1 MLNETD
7 LIMKKTINHMGYFN
21 EENTVEQMLI
31 NSASKC
37 GWSYVEP
44 HNVPRLPDEVLVID
58 WLMEALLALN
68 PITPDQ
74 AEQVIYKLRACITS
88 GGASDEL
95 VTANDRFR
103 ILLFEEN
110 SYPFGDNGD
119 NINIKFFSD
128 DSKVYKNRYV
138 VTNQWEY
145 PRKSKEG
152 GKRLDLVYVINGI
165 PMVIGEAKTP
175 VKASVTWADGA
186 SDILHYQKS
195 IPEMF
200 VSNILTFASEGK
212 ELQYA
217 GIGCPIDKWGPW
229 YADEDRKKG
238 TLAEVEYNY
247 LSLMDPERLLDIYRY
262 YTVFTGTA
270 SGRKIKIVCR
280 YQQYL
285 GGEAIVQRVLNT
297 YQKGAGPRKGLIWHF
312 QGSGKSWLMV
322 FAAQK
327 LRRQECLKAPTVV
340 IVDDRIDLEDQ
351 ITGDFTRAEIPN
363 VDSISSKQE
372 LEDKIHQRKILITTI
387 FKFGDLADGE
397 VIDERDNIILL
408 MDEAHRTQEG
418 DLGKKMR
425 TALPNAFF
433 FGLTGTPINRNDK
446 NTFACFGAEEDEYG
460 YISKYTF
467 QNSVADGATLEL
479 NFKTVPVEM
488 HMDEA
493 KLQEEFDALTD
504 HISEEDK
511 NELVRRTNVEAFF
524 TAEKRINDVCKYI
537 VNHFREYIEPTGMK
551 AQVVVY
557 NRECCVKYKK
567 ALDALLGTDDQT
579 TIVMH
584 TAGDK
589 ADDFKAYKRTRDE
602 EKKLLDQFRD
612 PLSPLKFVIVTSK
625 LLTGFDAPIL
635 QCMYLDKPMKNHT
648 LLQAI
653 CRTNRTYN
661 ENKKCG
667 LIVDFVGV
675 FEDVARSLAF
685 DEESVKTIIKNQ
697 DEIKSLIPT
706 FMQECIDF
714 FPGVD
719 RTIGGWEGLIAAQQC
734 LKDEGVKT
742 NFARHFARLS
752 KAWEILSPDA
762 YLAEFQQDYTWLAQV
777 YQSVRPASG
786 GNLIWTILGAKT
798 IEIIHN
804 SIETI
809 DIGIQIDE
817 LVIDAG
823 IIDSILEDEKKVQKK
838 IVEVEKML
846 RLRLGE
852 HKDNPHY
859 KKFAEK
865 LDELRERMA
874 QNLISS
880 IDFLK
885 QLLEMA
891 KEILEEEKK
900 VEQPQ
905 DKRAQARAALT
916 DLFQSIKTD
925 ETPIIV
931 EQVVNDIDNEVV
943 NIIRQFNDAFQSV
956 TARREI
962 KKKLRSILW
971 IKYQIKD
978 NDVFE
983 KAYQYIEQY
992 Y

>member
-238 TLAEVEYNY
+238 TLAEVEHNY

>member
-1 MLNETD
+1 MA
-7 LIMKKTINHMGYFN
+7 YFN

-31 NSASKC
+31 NAAAQR
-37 GWSYVEP
+37 GWIYVEP
-44 HNVPRLPDEVLVID
+44 KFVPRLPDEVLVVE
-58 WLMEALLALN
+58 WLLEALLRLN
-68 PITPDQ
+68 PITPEQ
-74 AEQVIYKLRACITS
+74 AEQVIYKLRAAITS
-88 GGASDEL
+88 GSQPDGL
-95 VTANDRFR
+95 VEANDQFR
-103 ILLFEEN
+103 KLLFEEN
-110 SYPFGDNGD
+110 SYPFGENGD
-119 NINIKFFSD
+119 NINIRFFSD
-128 DSKVYKNRYV
+128 GKDKDGKEYRNRCI

-145 PRKSKEG
+145 PRLSKEG
-152 GKRLDLVYVINGI
+152 GKRLDLVFVINGI

-175 VKASVTWADGA
+175 VRPQVTWADGA
-186 SDILHYQKS
+186 NDIMHYQKS

-200 VSNILTFASEGK
+200 VPNILSFASEGK

-229 YADEDRKKG
+229 FADEKRLHG
-238 TLAEVEYNY
+238 SLLHVQHNY
-247 LSLMDPERLLDIYRY
+247 LEFIDPNRLLDIYRFY
-262 YTVFTGTA
+262 SVFTGT
-270 SGRKIKIVCR
+270 SNGQKIKIVCR

-297 YQKGAGPRKGLIWHF
+297 YRNGKGPKKGLIWHF

-327 LRRQECLKAPTVV
+327 LRLLQDLKSPTVL
-340 IVDDRIDLEDQ
+340 IVDDRVDLEDQ

-363 VDSISSKQE
+363 VEGIESKSE
-372 LEDKIHQRKILITTI
+372 LETKIHQRKILITTI
-387 FKFGDLADGE
+387 FKFGDLVDGQ
-397 VIDERDNIILL
+397 ILDERDNIILL

-433 FGLTGTPINRNDK
+433 FGLTGTPINRNDH
-446 NTFACFGAEEDEYG
+446 NTFVCFGAEEDEYG

-467 QNSVADGATLEL
+467 QDSVSDGATLEL

-488 HMDEA
+488 HLDET

-504 HISEEDK
+504 QISEEDK
-511 NELVRRTNVEAFF
+511 NELVRRTSVEAFF
-524 TAEKRINDVCKYI
+524 TADKRINDVCRYI
-537 VNHFREYIEPTGMK
+537 VNHFHEYVEPTGMK

-557 NRECCVKYKK
+557 NRDCCVKYKK

-589 ADDFKAYKRTRDE
+589 ADEYQPYKRNRSE

-653 CRTNRTYN
+653 CRTNRKYN
-661 ENKKCG
+661 ESKKCG

-675 FEDVARSLAF
+675 FEDVAKSLAF
-685 DEESVKTIIKNQ
+685 DEESIKTIVKNM

-706 FMQECIDF
+706 FMQESLEF

-719 RTIGGWEGLIAAQQC
+719 RTVGGWEGLTAAQQC
-734 LKDEGVKT
+734 LKDEGIKT

-752 KAWEILSPDA
+752 KAWEIISPDEF
-762 YLAEFQQDYTWLAQV
+762 LASYSNDYTWLAQV
-777 YQSVRPASG
+777 YQSVRPVSG
-786 GNLIWTILGAKT
+786 GNLIWTLLGAKT

-804 SIETI
+804 NIDTI
-809 DIGIQIDE
+809 DIGTPLED
-817 LVIDAG
+817 LVVDAD
-823 IIDSILEDEKKVQKK
+823 IIDSVLEDEKKVQKK

-852 HKDNPHY
+852 HTGDPKF
-859 KKFAEK
+859 KQFAEK
-865 LDELRERMA
+865 LDELREKMA
-874 QNLISS
+874 QNMISS

-885 QLLEMA
+885 QLLAMA
-891 KEILEEEKK
+891 KDLLEEEKK
-900 VEQPQ
+900 VDQPE

-925 ETPIIV
+925 ETPVVV
-931 EQVVNDIDNEVV
+931 ENVVNDIDNEVV
-943 NIIRQFNDAFQSV
+943 NIVRQFNDAFKSI
-956 TARREI
+956 TAQREI

-971 IKYQIKD
+971 IKYSIKD

-983 KAYQYIEQY
+983 KAYQYIEMY

>member
-1 MLNETD
+1 MA
-7 LIMKKTINHMGYFN
+7 YFN

-31 NSASKC
+31 NAAAQR
-37 GWSYVEP
+37 GWIYVEP
-44 HNVPRLPDEVLVID
+44 KFVPRLPDEVLVVE
-58 WLMEALLALN
+58 WLLEALLRLN
-68 PITPDQ
+68 PITPEQ
-74 AEQVIYKLRACITS
+74 AEQVIYKLRAAITS
-88 GGASDEL
+88 GSQSDGL
-95 VTANDRFR
+95 VEANDQFR
-103 ILLFEEN
+103 KLLFEEN
-110 SYPFGDNGD
+110 SYPFGENGD
-119 NINIKFFSD
+119 NINIRFFSD
-128 DSKVYKNRYV
+128 GKDKDGKEYRNRCI

-145 PRKSKEG
+145 PRLSKEG
-152 GKRLDLVYVINGI
+152 GKRLDLVFVINGI

-175 VKASVTWADGA
+175 VRSQVTWADGA
-186 SDILHYQKS
+186 TDIMHYQKS

-200 VSNILTFASEGK
+200 VPNILCFASEGK

-229 YADEDRKKG
+229 FADEKRLHG
-238 TLAEVEYNY
+238 SLLHVQHNY
-247 LSLMDPERLLDIYRY
+247 LEFIDPDRLLDIYRFY
-262 YTVFTGTA
+262 SVFTGT
-270 SGRKIKIVCR
+270 SNGQKIKIVCR

-297 YQKGAGPRKGLIWHF
+297 YRNGKGPKKGLIWHF

-327 LRRQECLKAPTVV
+327 LRLLQDLKSPTVL
-340 IVDDRIDLEDQ
+340 IVDDRVDLEDQ

-363 VDSISSKQE
+363 VEGIESKSE
-372 LEDKIHQRKILITTI
+372 LETKIHQRKILITTI
-387 FKFGDLADGE
+387 FKFGDLVDGQ
-397 VIDERDNIILL
+397 ILDERDNIILL

-433 FGLTGTPINRNDK
+433 FGLTGTPINRNDH
-446 NTFACFGAEEDEYG
+446 NTFVCFGAEEDEYG

-467 QNSVADGATLEL
+467 QDSVSDGATLEL

-488 HMDEA
+488 HLDETR
-493 KLQEEFDALTD
+493 LQEEFDALTD
-504 HISEEDK
+504 QISEEDK
-511 NELVRRTNVEAFF
+511 NELVRRTSVEAFF
-524 TAEKRINDVCKYI
+524 TAEKRINDVCRYI
-537 VNHFREYIEPTGMK
+537 VNHFHEYVEPTGMK

-557 NRECCVKYKK
+557 NRDCCVKYKK

-589 ADDFKAYKRTRDE
+589 ADEYQPFKRNRND

-653 CRTNRTYN
+653 CRTNRKYN
-661 ENKKCG
+661 ESKKCG

-675 FEDVARSLAF
+675 FEDVAKSLAF
-685 DEESVKTIIKNQ
+685 DEESIKTIVKNM

-706 FMQECIDF
+706 FMQESLEF
-714 FPGVD
+714 FPDVD
-719 RTIGGWEGLIAAQQC
+719 RTVGGWEGLTAAQQC
-734 LKDEGVKT
+734 LKDEGIKT

-752 KAWEILSPDA
+752 KAWEIISPDEF
-762 YLAEFQQDYTWLAQV
+762 LAPYSNDYTWLAQV
-777 YQSVRPASG
+777 YQSVRPVSG
-786 GNLIWTILGAKT
+786 GNLIWTLLGAKT

-804 SIETI
+804 NIDTI
-809 DIGIQIDE
+809 DIGTPLED
-817 LVIDAG
+817 LVVDAD
-823 IIDSILEDEKKVQKK
+823 IIDSVLEDEKKVQKK

-852 HKDNPHY
+852 HVGDPKY
-859 KKFAEK
+859 KRFAEK
-865 LDELRERMA
+865 LDELREKMN
-874 QNLISS
+874 QSMISS

-885 QLLEMA
+885 QLLAMA
-891 KEILEEEKK
+891 KDLLEEEKK
-900 VEQPQ
+900 VDQPQ

-925 ETPIIV
+925 ETPVVV
-931 EQVVNDIDNEVV
+931 ENVVNDIDNEVV
-943 NIIRQFNDAFQSV
+943 NIVRQFNDAFKSI
-956 TARREI
+956 TAQREI

-971 IKYQIKD
+971 IKYSIKD

-983 KAYQYIEQY
+983 KAYQYIEMY

>member
-1 MLNETD
+1 MT
-7 LIMKKTINHMGYFN
+7 YFN
-21 EENTVEQMLI
+21 EENTVEQMFI
-31 NSASKC
+31 NAAGKC
-37 GWSYVEP
+37 GWIYVEP
-44 HNVPRLPDEVLVID
+44 QFVPRLPDEVLVVQ

-68 PITPDQ
+68 PITPEQ

-88 GGASDEL
+88 GGSSDEL
-95 VTANDRFR
+95 ITANDKFR
-103 ILLFEEN
+103 KLLFEEN
-110 SYPFGDNGD
+110 SYPFGENGD
-119 NINIKFFSD
+119 NINIRFFAKAD
-128 DSKVYKNRYV
+128 DTYKNRCI

-165 PMVIGEAKTP
+165 PMVVGEAKTP

-186 SDILHYQKS
+186 ADIMHYQKS

-200 VSNILTFASEGK
+200 VPNILTFASEGR

-217 GIGCPIDKWGPW
+217 SIGCPVDKWGPW
-229 YADEDRKKG
+229 FADEERKHG
-238 TLAEVEYNY
+238 TLEDAEHNY
-247 LSLMDPERLLDIYRY
+247 VSLMTPERLLDIYRFY
-262 YTVFTGTA
+262 SVFTGT
-270 SGRKIKIVCR
+270 SRGRKIKIVCR

-285 GGEAIVQRVLNT
+285 GGEAIVQRVLST
-297 YQKGAGPRKGLIWHF
+297 YTNGSGPRKGLIWHF

-327 LRRQECLKAPTVV
+327 LRRQEVLKAPTVV

-363 VDSISSKQE
+363 IDSISSKQE
-372 LEDKIHQRKILITTI
+372 LEEKIHQRKILITTI
-387 FKFGDLADGE
+387 FKFGDLSDGE
-397 VIDERDNIILL
+397 VIDDRDNIILL

-433 FGLTGTPINRNDK
+433 FGLTGTPINRNDH
-446 NTFACFGAEEDEYG
+446 NTFACFGAEEDKYG

-467 QNSVADGATLEL
+467 QNSVEDKATLEL

-488 HMDEA
+488 HLDNA
-493 KLQEEFDALTD
+493 NLQKEFDELTD
-504 HISEEDK
+504 QISEEDK
-511 NELVRRTNVEAFF
+511 NELVRRTSVEAFF

-537 VNHFREYIEPTGMK
+537 VTHFREYVEPTGMK

-584 TAGDK
+584 TSGDK
-589 ADDFKAYKRTRDE
+589 ADDYKAYKRSRDE

-675 FEDVARSLAF
+675 FEDVAKSLAF
-685 DEESVKTIIKNQ
+685 DEETVKTIVKNI
-697 DEIKSLIPT
+697 DEIKGLIPT
-706 FMQECIDF
+706 FMQQCIEF

-719 RTIGGWEGLIAAQQC
+719 RTIGGWEGLTAAQQC
-734 LKDEGVKT
+734 LKDDQVKT
-742 NFARHFARLS
+742 SFGRHFARLN
-752 KAWEILSPDA
+752 KAWEIVSPDS
-762 YLAEFQQDYTWLAQV
+762 YLTVFQNDYTWLAQV
-777 YQSVRPASG
+777 YQSVRPVSG
-786 GNLIWTILGAKT
+786 GNLIWTLLGAKT
-798 IEIIHN
+798 IEIIHRN
-804 SIETI
+804 IETI
-809 DIGIQIDE
+809 DIGTPLED
-817 LVIDAG
+817 LVVDSDVIDAV
-823 IIDSILEDEKKVQKK
+823 LEDEKAREKK
-838 IVEVEKML
+838 IVEIEKML

-852 HKDNPHY
+852 HKGDPNF

-865 LDELRERMA
+865 LDELRERMT
-874 QNLISS
+874 QNLINS

-885 QLLEMA
+885 QLLVLA
-891 KEILEEEKK
+891 KDLLEEEKK
-900 VEQPQ
+900 KAEPQ

-916 DLFQSIKTD
+916 DLFQSIKTE

-943 NIIRQFNDAFQSV
+943 NIVRQFNDAFQSV

-971 IKYQIKD
+971 VKYQIKD

-983 KAYQYIEQY
+983 RAYQYIEMY

>member
-1 MLNETD
+1 MA
-7 LIMKKTINHMGYFN
+7 YFN

-31 NSASKC
+31 NAAAQR
-37 GWSYVEP
+37 GWIYVEP
-44 HNVPRLPDEVLVID
+44 KFVPRLPDEVLVVE
-58 WLMEALLALN
+58 WLLEALLRLN
-68 PITPDQ
+68 PITPEQ
-74 AEQVIYKLRACITS
+74 AEQVIYKLRAAITS
-88 GGASDEL
+88 GSQSDGL
-95 VTANDRFR
+95 VEANDQFR
-103 ILLFEEN
+103 KLLFEEN
-110 SYPFGDNGD
+110 SYPFGENGD
-119 NINIKFFSD
+119 NINIRFFSD
-128 DSKVYKNRYV
+128 GKDKDGKEYRNRCI

-145 PRKSKEG
+145 PRLSKEG
-152 GKRLDLVYVINGI
+152 GKRLDLVFVINGI

-175 VKASVTWADGA
+175 VRPQVTWADGA
-186 SDILHYQKS
+186 TDIMHYQKS

-200 VSNILTFASEGK
+200 VPNILCFASEGK

-229 YADEDRKKG
+229 FADEKRLHG
-238 TLAEVEYNY
+238 SLLHVQHNY
-247 LSLMDPERLLDIYRY
+247 LEFIDPDRLLDIYRFY
-262 YTVFTGTA
+262 SVFTGT
-270 SGRKIKIVCR
+270 SNGQKIKIVCR

-297 YQKGAGPRKGLIWHF
+297 YRNGKGPKKGLIWHF

-327 LRRQECLKAPTVV
+327 LRLLQDLKSPTVL
-340 IVDDRIDLEDQ
+340 IVDDRVDLEDQ

-363 VDSISSKQE
+363 VEGIESKSE
-372 LEDKIHQRKILITTI
+372 LETKIHQRKILITTI
-387 FKFGDLADGE
+387 FKFGDLVDGQ
-397 VIDERDNIILL
+397 ILDERDNIILL

-433 FGLTGTPINRNDK
+433 FGLTGTPINRNDH
-446 NTFACFGAEEDEYG
+446 NTFVCFGAEEDEYG

-467 QNSVADGATLEL
+467 QDSVSDGATLEL

-488 HMDEA
+488 HLDETR
-493 KLQEEFDALTD
+493 LQEEFDALTD
-504 HISEEDK
+504 QISEEDK
-511 NELVRRTNVEAFF
+511 NELVRRTSVEAFF
-524 TAEKRINDVCKYI
+524 TAEKRINDVCRYI
-537 VNHFREYIEPTGMK
+537 VNHFHEYVEPTGMK

-557 NRECCVKYKK
+557 NRDCCVKYKK

-589 ADDFKAYKRTRDE
+589 ADEYQPFKRNRND

-653 CRTNRTYN
+653 CRTNRKYN
-661 ENKKCG
+661 ESKKCG

-675 FEDVARSLAF
+675 FEDVAKSLAF
-685 DEESVKTIIKNQ
+685 DEESIKTIVKNM

-706 FMQECIDF
+706 FMQESLEF
-714 FPGVD
+714 FPDVD
-719 RTIGGWEGLIAAQQC
+719 RTVGGWEGLTAAQQC
-734 LKDEGVKT
+734 LKDEGIKT

-752 KAWEILSPDA
+752 KAWEIISPDEF
-762 YLAEFQQDYTWLAQV
+762 LAPYSNDYTWLAQV
-777 YQSVRPASG
+777 YQSVRPVSG
-786 GNLIWTILGAKT
+786 GNLIWTLLGAKT

-804 SIETI
+804 NIDTI
-809 DIGIQIDE
+809 DIGTPLED
-817 LVIDAG
+817 LVVDAD
-823 IIDSILEDEKKVQKK
+823 IIDSVLEDEKKVQKK

-852 HKDNPHY
+852 HVGDPKY
-859 KKFAEK
+859 KRFAEK
-865 LDELRERMA
+865 LDELREKMN
-874 QNLISS
+874 QSMISS

-885 QLLEMA
+885 QLLAMA
-891 KEILEEEKK
+891 KDLLEEEKK
-900 VEQPQ
+900 VDQPQ

-925 ETPIIV
+925 ETPVVV
-931 EQVVNDIDNEVV
+931 ENVVNDIDNEVV
-943 NIIRQFNDAFQSV
+943 NIVRQFNDAFKSI
-956 TARREI
+956 TAQREI

-971 IKYQIKD
+971 IKYSIKD

-983 KAYQYIEQY
+983 KAYQYIEMY

>member
-1 MLNETD
+1 MA
-7 LIMKKTINHMGYFN
+7 YFN

-31 NSASKC
+31 NAAGQC
-37 GWSYVEP
+37 GWIYVEP
-44 HNVPRLPDEVLVID
+44 QFVPRLPDEVLVVE

-68 PITPDQ
+68 PITAEQ

-95 VTANDRFR
+95 ITANDKFR
-103 ILLFEEN
+103 KLLFEEN

-119 NINIKFFSD
+119 NINIRFFAGKD
-128 DSKVYKNRYV
+128 DEYKNRCI

-186 SDILHYQKS
+186 TDIMHYQKS

-200 VSNILTFASEGK
+200 VPNILTFASEGR

-229 YADEDRKKG
+229 FADEERKHG
-238 TLAEVEYNY
+238 TLEDVEHNY
-247 LSLMDPERLLDIYRY
+247 VSLMTPERLLDIYRFY
-262 YTVFTGTA
+262 SVFTGT
-270 SGRKIKIVCR
+270 SRGGKIKIVCR

-285 GGEAIVQRVLNT
+285 GGEAIVQRVLST
-297 YQKGAGPRKGLIWHF
+297 YTNGSGPRKGLIWHF

-327 LRRQECLKAPTVV
+327 LRRQEVLKAPTVV

-363 VDSISSKQE
+363 IDSISSKQE
-372 LEDKIHQRKILITTI
+372 LEEKIHQRKILITTI
-387 FKFGDLADGE
+387 FKFGDLSDGE
-397 VIDERDNIILL
+397 VIDDRDNIILL

-433 FGLTGTPINRNDK
+433 FGLTGTPINRNDH
-446 NTFACFGAEEDEYG
+446 NTFACFGAEEDKYG

-467 QNSVADGATLEL
+467 QNSVEDKATLEL

-488 HMDEA
+488 HLDNA
-493 KLQEEFDALTD
+493 NLQKEFDELTD
-504 HISEEDK
+504 QISEEDK
-511 NELVRRTNVEAFF
+511 NELVRRTSVEAFF

-537 VNHFREYIEPTGMK
+537 VTHFREYVEPTGMK

-584 TAGDK
+584 TSGDK
-589 ADDFKAYKRTRDE
+589 ADDYKAYKRSRDE

-675 FEDVARSLAF
+675 FEDVAKSLAF
-685 DEESVKTIIKNQ
+685 DEETVKTIVKNI
-697 DEIKSLIPT
+697 DEIKGLIPT
-706 FMQECIDF
+706 FMQQCIKF

-719 RTIGGWEGLIAAQQC
+719 RTIGGWEGLTAAQQC
-734 LKDEGVKT
+734 LKDDQVKT
-742 NFARHFARLS
+742 SFGRHFARLN
-752 KAWEILSPDA
+752 KAWEIVSPDS
-762 YLAEFQQDYTWLAQV
+762 YLTVFQNDYTWLAQV
-777 YQSVRPASG
+777 YQSVRPVSG
-786 GNLIWTILGAKT
+786 GNLIWTLLGAKT
-798 IEIIHN
+798 IEIIHRN
-804 SIETI
+804 IETI
-809 DIGIQIDE
+809 DIGTPLED
-817 LVIDAG
+817 LVVDSDVIDAV
-823 IIDSILEDEKKVQKK
+823 LEDEKAREKK
-838 IVEVEKML
+838 IVEIEKML

-852 HKDNPHY
+852 HKGDPNF

-885 QLLEMA
+885 QLLVLA
-891 KEILEEEKK
+891 KDLLEEEKK
-900 VEQPQ
+900 KAEPQ

-916 DLFQSIKTD
+916 DLFQSIKTE

-943 NIIRQFNDAFQSV
+943 NIVRQFNDAFQSV

-971 IKYQIKD
+971 VKYQIKD

-983 KAYQYIEQY
+983 RAYQYIEMY

>member
-1 MLNETD
+1 MT
-7 LIMKKTINHMGYFN
+7 HFN
-21 EENTVEQMLI
+21 EENTVEKMLI
-31 NSASKC
+31 YSAKKC
-37 GWSYVEP
+37 GWAYIESY
-44 HNVPRLPDEVLVID
+44 NVPRLTDEVLVVE

-74 AEQVIYKLRACITS
+74 AEQVIYKLRACIAT
-88 GGASDEL
+88 GGAADEL
-95 VTANDRFR
+95 VTANDKFR
-103 ILLFEEN
+103 RLLFEEN

-119 NINIKFFSD
+119 NINIKFFSED
-128 DSKVYKNRYV
+128 PMVYKNRYV
-138 VTNQWEY
+138 VTNQWEF

-186 SDILHYQKS
+186 NDILHYQKS

-212 ELQYA
+212 DLQYA

-238 TLAEVEYNY
+238 TLAEVEHNY
-247 LSLMDPERLLDIYRY
+247 LSLMSPERLLDIYRY
-262 YTVFTGTA
+262 YTVFTGTS

-297 YQKGAGPRKGLIWHF
+297 YQKGTGPRKGLIWHF

-387 FKFGDLADGE
+387 FKFGDLTDGE
-397 VIDERDNIILL
+397 VIDDRDNIILL

-488 HMDEA
+488 HMNEA

-511 NELVRRTNVEAFF
+511 NELVRRTSVDAFF

-537 VNHFREYIEPTGMK
+537 VNHFREYIEPSGMK

-589 ADDFKAYKRTRDE
+589 ADDYKAYKRTRDE

-706 FMQECIDF
+706 FMQECIEF

-719 RTIGGWEGLIAAQQC
+719 RTIGGWEGLTAAQQC

-742 NFARHFARLS
+742 NFARHFSRLS
-752 KAWEILSPDA
+752 KAWEILSPDNF
-762 YLAEFQQDYTWLAQV
+762 LSEFQQDYTWLAQV
-777 YQSVRPASG
+777 YQSVRPVSG

-804 SIETI
+804 NIETI
-809 DIGIQIDE
+809 DIGTPLED
-817 LVIDAG
+817 LVVDAG
-823 IIDSILEDEKKVQKK
+823 IIDSILEDEKKLQKK

-852 HKDNPHY
+852 HKDNPNY

-891 KEILEEEKK
+891 KELLEEEKK
-900 VEQPQ
+900 VEHPQ